1 MAEIFLG
8 DDGPGTDSLPE
19 TGPSGTGFKFSA
31 GTEQRDVTADAV
43 VCAAVLKVPV
53 STSEG
58 SFRTPL
64 ASHLELL
71 RSQLLFPL
79 LWGAFNAIA
88 AGGGWSGHALI
99 KDAIQKLVGKSLW
112 QQAPHLFSQSR
123 HRSRLSA

>member
-31 GTEQRDVTADAV
+31 GTEQRDIAADAV
-43 VCAAVLKVPV
+43 VGAVALVVPV
-53 STSEG
+53 STGEG
-58 SFRTPL
+58 SFSAAS

-99 KDAIQKLVGKSLW
+99 RDAIQKLVGKSLW

>member
-1 MAEIFLG
+1 MGAIFFG
-8 DDGPGTDSLPE
+8 DDGSRTNSLPE
-19 TGPSGTGFKFSA
+19 TGPPGTGVEFGI
-31 GTEQRDVTADAV
+31 GTKQRDVTADAV
-43 VCAAVLKVPV
+43 VGAAVLKVPV

-99 KDAIQKLVGKSLW
+99 KDAIRKLVGKSHW
-112 QQAPHLFSQSR
+112 QKAPHLFSQSR